1 MLATS
6 LEKAVSP
13 MRAPN
18 MRMHLSVVPTL
29 LKEVEPV
36 SQKAVGREFSE
47 LGIGMRSDSMGI
59 LFWFLF
65 F

>member
-18 MRMHLSVVPTL
+18 MRMHLSAVPTL

-36 SQKAVGREFSE
+36 SQEAVGRALSE
-47 LGIGMRSDSMGI
+47 LGIAMRSD
-59 LFWFLF
+59 
-65 F
+65 